1 MAFILINTFDSL
13 KNRNFRFLV
22 FGMISMIGG
31 MNVQM
36 LARSQLGWDLTGS
49 SLAVTLVGVG
59 FAPPMLLFS
68 LFGGVVSD
76 RFDNKNIIQLGQ
88 LGVIAITTFI
98 AISIFTNTITIYHL
112 IIVSFFQGT
121 FWAFMMPAR
130 QSIIAELVDENQL
143 NNAVSL
149 NAAGMSL
156 TTMVSPAIGGLVYHY
171 FGPGMTY
178 VLITFFC
185 IIAIISTSMIPKS
198 KTKVQKKSK
207 VLGEIK
213 EVFLILRDNTLLLYL
228 IMLALVTTLLSLP
241 TRTLFAPYASE
252 LLSGGALEVGLM
264 LASIGGGAL
273 IGTLIA
279 ASIPQKTKKGKFI
292 LLTSLLSGLSI
303 LVLGFSSITIF
314 SIFLCFFLGLGDAGR
329 RSLNPSMIIE
339 KTPHEYRGRV
349 MGFYAMSF
357 GFIPLG
363 AIPMGIIS
371 DKYGVNIAFIFSG
384 LALIIFTML
393 LTNRKVIRN

>member
-1 MAFILINTFDSL
+1 
-13 KNRNFRFLV
+13 
-22 FGMISMIGG
+22 MIGG

-185 IIAIISTSMIPKS
+185 VIAIISTSMIPKS

-213 EVFLILRDNTLLLYL
+213 EVFLILKDNTLLLYL

-339 KTPHEYRGRV
+339 KTPNEYRGRV

>member
-1 MAFILINTFDSL
+1 
-13 KNRNFRFLV
+13 
-22 FGMISMIGG
+22 MIGG

-143 NNAVSL
+143 DNAVSL

-213 EVFLILRDNTLLLYL
+213 EVFLILKDNTLLLYL

-339 KTPHEYRGRV
+339 KTPNEYRGRV

>member
-198 KTKVQKKSK
+198 KAKVQKKSK

-213 EVFLILRDNTLLLYL
+213 EVFLILKDNTLLLYL

-339 KTPHEYRGRV
+339 KTPNEYRGRV

-384 LALIIFTML
+384 LALILFTML

>member
-1 MAFILINTFDSL
+1 
-13 KNRNFRFLV
+13 
-22 FGMISMIGG
+22 MIGG

-156 TTMVSPAIGGLVYHY
+156 TTMISPAIGGLVYHY

-213 EVFLILRDNTLLLYL
+213 EVFLVLKDNTLLLYL

>member
-1 MAFILINTFDSL
+1 
-13 KNRNFRFLV
+13 
-22 FGMISMIGG
+22 MIGG

-156 TTMVSPAIGGLVYHY
+156 TTMISPAIGGLVYHY

-198 KTKVQKKSK
+198 NAKVQKKSK

-213 EVFLILRDNTLLLYL
+213 EDLKKHQIL
-228 IMLALVTTLLSLP
+228 
-241 TRTLFAPYASE
+241 
-252 LLSGGALEVGLM
+252 
-264 LASIGGGAL
+264 
-273 IGTLIA
+273 
-279 ASIPQKTKKGKFI
+279 K
-292 LLTSLLSGLSI
+292 
-303 LVLGFSSITIF
+303 
-314 SIFLCFFLGLGDAGR
+314 
-329 RSLNPSMIIE
+329 
-339 KTPHEYRGRV
+339 
-349 MGFYAMSF
+349 
-357 GFIPLG
+357 
-363 AIPMGIIS
+363 
-371 DKYGVNIAFIFSG
+371 
-384 LALIIFTML
+384 
-393 LTNRKVIRN
+393 

>member
-1 MAFILINTFDSL
+1 
-13 KNRNFRFLV
+13 
-22 FGMISMIGG
+22 MIGG

-36 LARSQLGWDLTGS
+36 LARSQLGWDLTGA

-156 TTMVSPAIGGLVYHY
+156 TTMISPAIGGLVYHY

-198 KTKVQKKSK
+198 KAKVQKKSK

-213 EVFLILRDNTLLLYL
+213 EVFLILKDNTLLLNL

-241 TRTLFAPYASE
+241 TRTLYAPYASE

-339 KTPHEYRGRV
+339 KTPHEFRGRV

>member
-213 EVFLILRDNTLLLYL
+213 EVFLVLKDNTLLLYL

-339 KTPHEYRGRV
+339 KTPNEYRGRV

-384 LALIIFTML
+384 LALILFTML

>member
-1 MAFILINTFDSL
+1 
-13 KNRNFRFLV
+13 
-22 FGMISMIGG
+22 MIGG

-213 EVFLILRDNTLLLYL
+213 EVFLILKDNTLLLYL

-273 IGTLIA
+273 IGTLVA

-339 KTPHEYRGRV
+339 KTPNEYRGRV

>member
-1 MAFILINTFDSL
+1 
-13 KNRNFRFLV
+13 
-22 FGMISMIGG
+22 MIGG

-68 LFGGVVSD
+68 IFGGVVSD

-130 QSIIAELVDENQL
+130 QSIIAELVEENQL

-156 TTMVSPAIGGLVYHY
+156 TTMISPAIGGIVYHY

-178 VLITFFC
+178 VLITIFC
-185 IIAIISTSMIPKS
+185 IIAIIATSMIPKS
-198 KTKVQKKSK
+198 KAKVQKKSK

-213 EVFLILRDNTLLLYL
+213 EVFLILKDNTLLLYL

-292 LLTSLLSGLSI
+292 LFTSLLSGLSI

-339 KTPHEYRGRV
+339 KTPQEYRGRV

-393 LTNRKVIRN
+393 LSNRKVIRN

>member
-1 MAFILINTFDSL
+1 
-13 KNRNFRFLV
+13 
-22 FGMISMIGG
+22 MISMIGG

-130 QSIIAELVDENQL
+130 QSIIAELVEENQL

-156 TTMVSPAIGGLVYHY
+156 TTMISPAIGGIVYHY

-178 VLITFFC
+178 VLITIFC
-185 IIAIISTSMIPKS
+185 IIAIIATSMIPKS
-198 KTKVQKKSK
+198 KAKVQKKSK

-213 EVFLILRDNTLLLYL
+213 EVFLILKDNTLLLYL

-292 LLTSLLSGLSI
+292 LFTSLLSGLSI

-339 KTPHEYRGRV
+339 KTPQEYRGRV

-393 LTNRKVIRN
+393 LSNRKVIRN

>member
-1 MAFILINTFDSL
+1 
-13 KNRNFRFLV
+13 
-22 FGMISMIGG
+22 MIGG

-156 TTMVSPAIGGLVYHY
+156 TTMISPAIGGLVYHY

-185 IIAIISTSMIPKS
+185 VIAIISTSMIPKS

-213 EVFLILRDNTLLLYL
+213 EVFMILKDNTLLLYL

-339 KTPHEYRGRV
+339 KTPNEYRGRV

>member
-1 MAFILINTFDSL
+1 
-13 KNRNFRFLV
+13 
-22 FGMISMIGG
+22 MIGG

-68 LFGGVVSD
+68 IFGGVVSD

-213 EVFLILRDNTLLLYL
+213 EVFIILKDNTLLLYL

-252 LLSGGALEVGLM
+252 LLSGGALEVSLM

-292 LLTSLLSGLSI
+292 LFTSLLSGLSI

-339 KTPHEYRGRV
+339 KTPQEYRGRV

>member
-1 MAFILINTFDSL
+1 
-13 KNRNFRFLV
+13 
-22 FGMISMIGG
+22 MIGG

-198 KTKVQKKSK
+198 KAKVQKKSK

-213 EVFLILRDNTLLLYL
+213 EVFLILKDNTLLLYL

-339 KTPHEYRGRV
+339 KTPNEYRGRV

>member
-1 MAFILINTFDSL
+1 
-13 KNRNFRFLV
+13 
-22 FGMISMIGG
+22 MISMIGG

-68 LFGGVVSD
+68 IFGGVVSD

-130 QSIIAELVDENQL
+130 QSIIAELVEENQL

-156 TTMVSPAIGGLVYHY
+156 TTMISPAIGGIVYHY

-178 VLITFFC
+178 VLITIFC
-185 IIAIISTSMIPKS
+185 IIAIIATSMIPKS
-198 KTKVQKKSK
+198 KAKVQKKSK

-292 LLTSLLSGLSI
+292 LFTSLLSGLSI

-339 KTPHEYRGRV
+339 KTPQEYRGRV

-393 LTNRKVIRN
+393 LSNRKVIRN

>member
-1 MAFILINTFDSL
+1 
-13 KNRNFRFLV
+13 
-22 FGMISMIGG
+22 MIGG

-68 LFGGVVSD
+68 IFGGVVSD

>member
-1 MAFILINTFDSL
+1 
-13 KNRNFRFLV
+13 
-22 FGMISMIGG
+22 MIGG

-198 KTKVQKKSK
+198 KAKVQKKSK

-213 EVFLILRDNTLLLYL
+213 EVFIILKDNTLLLYL

-339 KTPHEYRGRV
+339 KTPNEYRGRV

>member
-1 MAFILINTFDSL
+1 
-13 KNRNFRFLV
+13 
-22 FGMISMIGG
+22 MIGG

-213 EVFLILRDNTLLLYL
+213 EVFMILKDNTLLLYL

-273 IGTLIA
+273 IGTLVA

-339 KTPHEYRGRV
+339 KTPNEYRGRV

>member
-1 MAFILINTFDSL
+1 
-13 KNRNFRFLV
+13 
-22 FGMISMIGG
+22 MIGG

-198 KTKVQKKSK
+198 KAKVQKKSK

-339 KTPHEYRGRV
+339 KTPNEYRGRV

-384 LALIIFTML
+384 LALILFTML

>member
-1 MAFILINTFDSL
+1 
-13 KNRNFRFLV
+13 
-22 FGMISMIGG
+22 MIGG

-198 KTKVQKKSK
+198 KAKVQKKSK

-213 EVFLILRDNTLLLYL
+213 EVFLILKDNTLLLYL

>member
-1 MAFILINTFDSL
+1 
-13 KNRNFRFLV
+13 
-22 FGMISMIGG
+22 MIGG

-339 KTPHEYRGRV
+339 KTPNEYRGRV

>member
-1 MAFILINTFDSL
+1 
-13 KNRNFRFLV
+13 
-22 FGMISMIGG
+22 MISMIGG

-68 LFGGVVSD
+68 VFGGVVSD

>member
-1 MAFILINTFDSL
+1 
-13 KNRNFRFLV
+13 
-22 FGMISMIGG
+22 MIGG

-198 KTKVQKKSK
+198 KAKVQKKSK

-339 KTPHEYRGRV
+339 KTPNEYRGRV

>member
-1 MAFILINTFDSL
+1 
-13 KNRNFRFLV
+13 
-22 FGMISMIGG
+22 MIGG

-59 FAPPMLLFS
+59 FAPPMILFS

-213 EVFLILRDNTLLLYL
+213 EVFLVLKDNTLLLYL

-339 KTPHEYRGRV
+339 KTPNEYRGRV

-384 LALIIFTML
+384 LALILFTML

>member
-1 MAFILINTFDSL
+1 
-13 KNRNFRFLV
+13 
-22 FGMISMIGG
+22 MIGG

-185 IIAIISTSMIPKS
+185 VIAIISTSMIPKS

-213 EVFLILRDNTLLLYL
+213 EVFLILKDNTLLLYL

-273 IGTLIA
+273 IGTLVA

-339 KTPHEYRGRV
+339 KTPNEYRGRV

>member
-1 MAFILINTFDSL
+1 
-13 KNRNFRFLV
+13 
-22 FGMISMIGG
+22 MIGG

-198 KTKVQKKSK
+198 KAKVQRKSK

-213 EVFLILRDNTLLLYL
+213 EVFLILKDNTLLLYL

-339 KTPHEYRGRV
+339 KTPNEYRGRV

>member
-1 MAFILINTFDSL
+1 MINTFDSL

-49 SLAVTLVGVG
+49 SLAVTIVGVG

-213 EVFLILRDNTLLLYL
+213 EVFLVLKDNTLLLYL

-339 KTPHEYRGRV
+339 KTPNEYRGRV

>member
-1 MAFILINTFDSL
+1 
-13 KNRNFRFLV
+13 
-22 FGMISMIGG
+22 MIGG

-156 TTMVSPAIGGLVYHY
+156 TTMISPAIGGLVYHY

-213 EVFLILRDNTLLLYL
+213 EVFLVLKDNTLLLYL

-339 KTPHEYRGRV
+339 KTPNEYRGRV

-384 LALIIFTML
+384 LALILFTML

>member
-1 MAFILINTFDSL
+1 
-13 KNRNFRFLV
+13 
-22 FGMISMIGG
+22 MISMIGG
-31 MNVQM
+31 MNIQM
-36 LARSQLGWDLTGS
+36 LARAQLGWDLTGS

-68 LFGGVVSD
+68 IYGGVISD
-76 RFDNKNIIQLGQ
+76 RFDNKNIIQVGQ
-88 LGVIAITTFI
+88 LGVIAICIFI

-213 EVFLILRDNTLLLYL
+213 EVFLVLKDNTLLLYL

-339 KTPHEYRGRV
+339 KTPNEYRGRV

>member
-1 MAFILINTFDSL
+1 
-13 KNRNFRFLV
+13 
-22 FGMISMIGG
+22 MIGG

-156 TTMVSPAIGGLVYHY
+156 TTMISPAIGGLVYHY

-198 KTKVQKKSK
+198 KAKVQKKSK

-213 EVFLILRDNTLLLYL
+213 EVFLVLKDNTLLLYL

-339 KTPHEYRGRV
+339 KTPNEYRGRV

>member
-1 MAFILINTFDSL
+1 
-13 KNRNFRFLV
+13 
-22 FGMISMIGG
+22 MIGG

-156 TTMVSPAIGGLVYHY
+156 TTMISPAIGGLVYHY

-213 EVFLILRDNTLLLYL
+213 EVFLVLKDNTLLLYL

-339 KTPHEYRGRV
+339 KTPNEYRGRV

>member
-1 MAFILINTFDSL
+1 
-13 KNRNFRFLV
+13 
-22 FGMISMIGG
+22 MISMIGG
-31 MNVQM
+31 MNIQM
-36 LARSQLGWDLTGS
+36 LARSQLGWDLTAS

-68 LFGGVVSD
+68 IFGGLVSD

-88 LGVIAITTFI
+88 LGVIFITTFI
-98 AISIFTNTITIYHL
+98 AVSIFTNTITIYHL

-156 TTMVSPAIGGLVYHY
+156 TTLISPAIGGLVYHY

-178 VLITFFC
+178 VLITLFC
-185 IIAIISTSMIPKS
+185 IIAIICTSMIPNTKS
-198 KTKVQKKSK
+198 KSSKKPK
-207 VLGEIK
+207 MFKEIK
-213 EVFLILRDNTLLLYL
+213 DVFIVLKDNTLLMYL
-228 IMLALVTTLLSLP
+228 ILLALITTLLTMP
-241 TRTLFAPYASE
+241 TRTLFAPYSSE
-252 LLSGGALEVGLM
+252 SLSGGALEVGLM

-273 IGTLIA
+273 LGTLMA
-279 ASIPQKTKKGKFI
+279 ASLPQSSKKGKYI
-292 LLTSLLSGLSI
+292 LLTSFISGISI
-303 LVLGFSSITIF
+303 VILGFSSITLF
-314 SIFLCFFLGLGDAGR
+314 SIFICFFLGVGDAGR

-339 KTPHEYRGRV
+339 KTPIEFRGRV

-363 AIPMGIIS
+363 AIPMGIIA
-371 DKYGVNIAFIFSG
+371 DNYGVNIAFIFSG
-384 LALIIFTML
+384 IALIPFTIL
-393 LTNRKVIRN
+393 LSNKNVIRS

>member
-1 MAFILINTFDSL
+1 
-13 KNRNFRFLV
+13 
-22 FGMISMIGG
+22 MIGG

-185 IIAIISTSMIPKS
+185 VIAIISTSMIPKS

-213 EVFLILRDNTLLLYL
+213 EVFIILKDNTLLLYL

-273 IGTLIA
+273 IGTLVA

-339 KTPHEYRGRV
+339 KTPNEYRGRV

>member
-1 MAFILINTFDSL
+1 
-13 KNRNFRFLV
+13 
-22 FGMISMIGG
+22 MIGG

-156 TTMVSPAIGGLVYHY
+156 TTMISPAIGGLVYHY

-339 KTPHEYRGRV
+339 KTPNEYRGRV

>member
-1 MAFILINTFDSL
+1 
-13 KNRNFRFLV
+13 
-22 FGMISMIGG
+22 MIGG

-156 TTMVSPAIGGLVYHY
+156 TTMISPAIGGLVYHY

-213 EVFLILRDNTLLLYL
+213 EVFLILKDNTLLLYL

-339 KTPHEYRGRV
+339 KTPNEYRGRV